1 MEWERSGWVSVNEEA
16 VLGGVVGEENWGVEG
31 IEIGGYMYSITPATK
46 ERKTH
51 PFLSSRCRTYIE
63 QSQALELDGSILG
76 GSRLE

>member
-1 MEWERSGWVSVNEEA
+1 VEWERSGWVSVNEEA

>member
-1 MEWERSGWVSVNEEA
+1 VNEEA

>member
-1 MEWERSGWVSVNEEA
+1 MNEEA